1 MSIAIG
7 FTLQP
12 EVEFLDRTQAL
23 LDVVDYVEVAPET
36 LWRVTADG
44 AVVDNGYV
52 DVIADLAHDASAFVV
67 AHGVGF
73 SLGALASGDDGDD
86 DRTALWLAQL
96 ARNHARFAFAWVSDH
111 GGLTTTARHH
121 LALPVPVPATP
132 LRARATAHRLARM
145 ATHLQRAALVEVSA
159 WPFFC
164 GDDALAVAAWYGACV
179 CGDDSDSDR
188 DDRDDDDSVDVL
200 DDGERGLLL
209 DLHNVW
215 TMAQNLGFDV
225 DAFLDAL
232 PLARVGEIHISGG
245 TDSDVGWLPQGR
257 VVRLDSHDDAVPEAV
272 FDLLDAVVPRCPRLR
287 GVTLE
292 RMEGTVTS
300 DDDVARLRAELVR
313 ARAICAA
320 PPPQAGASRSRVA
333 WAPRVPRARLPL
345 SAGAGHD
352 VDDDTYARAL
362 LAHDPVAAVQALWPR
377 ADADGV
383 RTAALLIAKL
393 RFERLVNGDALV
405 VDEFNADPAGFVAR
419 FERYH
424 ARVAPSAW
432 HPRAEAALFRAFV
445 DDDTPAERP

>member
-12 EVEFLDRTQAL
+12 EVEFLDRTQGL

-73 SLGALASGDDGDD
+73 SLGASDGDGSDVDD

-96 ARNHARFAFAWVSDH
+96 ANNHARFAFAWVSDH

-121 LALPVPVPATP
+121 LALPVAVPATP
-132 LRARATAHRLARM
+132 LRARTTAHRLTRM

-179 CGDDSDSDR
+179 GDVDS
-188 DDRDDDDSVDVL
+188 DSVDVN
-200 DDGERGLLL
+200 DGGGDLGAGARGLLL

-245 TDSDVGWLPQGR
+245 ADSDVGWLPHGR
-257 VVRLDSHDDAVPEAV
+257 VVRLDSHDDDVPDAV
-272 FDLLDAVVPRCPRLR
+272 FDLLAAVVPRCPRLR

-292 RMEGTVTS
+292 RMEGTVTT
-300 DDDVARLRAELVR
+300 DDDVARLRAELLR

-320 PPPQAGASRSRVA
+320 PPPRSAAR
-333 WAPRVPRARLPL
+333 APRVPRARLPL
-345 SAGAGHD
+345 SGGAGHD
-352 VDDDTYARAL
+352 VDDDAYARAL
-362 LAHDPVAAVQALWPR
+362 LANDPVAAVHALWPS
-377 ADADGV
+377 ADPDGV

-393 RFERLVNGDALV
+393 RFERLVNGDAGV
-405 VDEFNADPAGFVAR
+405 VDEFNDDPAAFVAR

-424 ARVAPSAW
+424 ARVPPSAW